1 MFVHLHSFTSWFC
14 FKSKVFHGK
23 ASSNFRFTPDLNY
36 TLGNGNPSFYNER
49 HTRKKSFNEET
60 NLVENGSAVHSQKV
74 KVFSD
79 GESLLIL

>member
-1 MFVHLHSFTSWFC
+1 M
-14 FKSKVFHGK
+14 K
-23 ASSNFRFTPDLNY
+23 ASSNFRFTTDLNY
-36 TLGNGNPSFYNER
+36 TLRNGNPSFYNER

-74 KVFSD
+74 KFFSD